1 MKLRRRSLALALA
14 GTLVGTTFVM
24 LAWSAAPAV
33 GASSGPAGGV
43 NVEPSMRPWRYV
55 GANPQ
60 SWWCQPPNCT
70 SDFANPVAT
79 ATNEMQQAK
88 ALGAQNIRLE
98 IPWPVIET
106 SSGVYDW
113 SRADAIF
120 QAASQ
125 VGITIEP
132 ILMWTPQWAGGG
144 ALLTDPPS
152 AAEMQAFAQ
161 AFAQRYDPVI
171 RRGVEIWNEEDGGKY
186 FTGSAATYV
195 SQILNPAYT
204 GIKSVDSSIPV
215 ILGGT
220 GSDTDGSFLQAVI
233 SAGGHFDIAAFH
245 NYSGSEITQAQSYQT
260 ILDSAGR
267 SGTPIWLGEYGSESG
282 TSSQVTLIQQVLGQS
297 SPIAM
302 AQWYNLRD
310 TDSWEC
316 CPAVDVDAGTW
327 GLLTS
332 GFSQKSSYTTMQG
345 YLTGRTAAPPPAW
358 SAPATPT
365 PPPPTPTP
373 DSSHSPTSSTPAP
386 SSPAP
391 KSPTPG
397 SSAAGSSA
405 PSSSAPSSSAK
416 SSPAPSSAAASAH
429 GPSSSPAAGPSGG
442 PGQPS
447 PSAAALATPGHG
459 STQPPGGGMPWA
471 PFAAA
476 GVVLVLLAV
485 GAAVWAVPGLRRV
498 LPFK

>member
-1 MKLRRRSLALALA
+1 MKPRRRSRALALALA
-14 GTLVGTTFVM
+14 GTVVGTMFIW
-24 LAWSAAPAV
+24 LARSAAPAA
-33 GASSGPAGGV
+33 GASSGPPGGV

-70 SDFANPVAT
+70 SDFADPVAT
-79 ATNEMQQAK
+79 ATSEMQQAK

-98 IPWPVIET
+98 IPWPLIET
-106 SSGVYDW
+106 SPGVYDW

-144 ALLTDPPS
+144 SLLTDPPS
-152 AAEMQAFAQ
+152 AADMQAFAQ
-161 AFAQRYDPVI
+161 AFAQRYDPLI
-171 RRGVEIWNEEDGGKY
+171 RRGVEIWNEEAGGKY

-195 SQILNPAYT
+195 SQILNPAHAA
-204 GIKSVDSSIPV
+204 IKAVDPSIQV

-220 GSDTDGSFLQAVI
+220 GSDTDGSFLRAVI
-233 SAGGHFDIAAFH
+233 SAGGQFDIAAFH
-245 NYSGSEITQAQSYQT
+245 NYVGSAIGEAQTYQT
-260 ILDSAGR
+260 VLDSAGR

-282 TSSQVTLIQQVLGQS
+282 TSSQITLIQQVLGQS

-310 TDSWEC
+310 TDAWTC
-316 CPAVDVDAGTW
+316 CPPVDVAPATW

-358 SAPATPT
+358 SAPPTAAPQPPPATPT
-365 PPPPTPTP
+365 PDRSPTPAP
-373 DSSHSPTSSTPAP
+373 STPAP
-386 SSPAP
+386 SSPTPRTPPTATP
-391 KSPTPG
+391 SVKPGEPSPSPST
-397 SSAAGSSA
+397 S
-405 PSSSAPSSSAK
+405 PSSSASI
-416 SSPAPSSAAASAH
+416 
-429 GPSSSPAAGPSGG
+429 
-442 PGQPS
+442 
-447 PSAAALATPGHG
+447 LATAGHG
-459 STQPPGGGMPWA
+459 STRKPDGGIPWA
-471 PFAAA
+471 PLAAA
-476 GVVLVLLAV
+476 AVVLVLLAV
-485 GAAVWAVPGLRRV
+485 GAVVWGVPGLRRR
-498 LPFK
+498 LPPFTSSG

>member
-282 TSSQVTLIQQVLGQS
+282 TSSQITLIQQVLGQS

-310 TDSWEC
+310 TDSWTC
-316 CPAVDVDAGTW
+316 CPPADVDAGTW

-345 YLTGRTAAPPPAW
+345 YLTGRTAAPPPAT
-358 SAPATPT
+358 ATPEPPPPATPT
-365 PPPPTPTP
+365 SDSTPTPAPRTPARSSPTPTP
-373 DSSHSPTSSTPAP
+373 TPTATLTPTAL
-386 SSPAP
+386 
-391 KSPTPG
+391 PG
-397 SSAAGSSA
+397 G
-405 PSSSAPSSSAK
+405 
-416 SSPAPSSAAASAH
+416 
-429 GPSSSPAAGPSGG
+429 
-442 PGQPS
+442 PS
-447 PSAAALATPGHG
+447 PSAAIVATVGHG
-459 STQPPGGGMPWA
+459 STRKPGGGMPWA
-471 PFAAA
+471 LLAAA
-476 GVVLVLLAV
+476 AVVVVLLAV
-485 GAAVWAVPGLRRV
+485 GAAVWAMPGLRRRV
-498 LPFK
+498 LPFI